1 MATLDVSIDV
11 DKPIDE
17 AWKVFMD
24 ESKMPE
30 WLTGFQSMELIE
42 GEPQTVG
49 SKHRMVF
56 EERGKE
62 MIFIET
68 VNAIEPPNE
77 FSFTLDHESMASD
90 MKMTLE
96 SIGEDKTRISS
107 HTDMQAKTLMWKI
120 MMLFM
125 KGSMRKR
132 QNQQFDKL
140 KGLIESS

>member
-1 MATLDVSIDV
+1 
-11 DKPIDE
+11 
-17 AWKVFMD
+17 
-24 ESKMPE
+24 
-30 WLTGFQSMELIE
+30 
-42 GEPQTVG
+42 
-49 SKHRMVF
+49 MVF

-132 QNQQFDKL
+132 QNQQFEKL